1 MHFRIRDGVTLD
13 LLPTKQF
20 KTIGIKVDFVAP
32 LTATAITA
40 RALLAQVLETST
52 AAYPTQTALARQLS
66 RLYGASF
73 GISVVK
79 LGTKHVIRLTCSV
92 VDEQYLDHFADTT
105 PLFEQGM
112 ALLKA
117 VLFDPLLPNGQFDP
131 ATFTQQ
137 RQNLLTAIKSLD
149 DDKQYLANR
158 RLQELLFT
166 GQPAQA
172 MSALGDTT
180 TLGELTAT
188 DILGTYHD
196 MLAND
201 AIHVAVVGD
210 VTADRVQAALK
221 SWPLTDRQLVDDS
234 PYYRWEKRAEVQAGD
249 DVAPV
254 VQAKLNLAYQLPIY
268 RDDADFMAA
277 VVFNAAFGGTPLSLL
292 FTNVRE
298 KASLAYYASSS
309 YNPFTGTLGVQ
320 SGIQAENQDRV
331 VAIIGEQLAAL
342 QRGELSANL
351 LAEVKASLLNA
362 RLAGLDSPQR
372 KLVSLLNSELTHLT
386 EPLQTWQEKL
396 AAVSIADVQRVAQQV
411 TLQATYCLHG
421 GDQHAE

>member
-1 MHFRIRDGVTLD
+1 VHFRIKDGVTLD

-32 LTATAITA
+32 LQATAITA

-52 AAYPTQTALARQLS
+52 AAYPTQTALARELS

-73 GISVVK
+73 GISVIK
-79 LGTKHVIRLTCSV
+79 LGTKHVIRLTCSL
-92 VDEQYLDHFADTT
+92 VDEQYLNNFGTQQ

-112 ALLKA
+112 ALLKE
-117 VLFDPLLPNGQFDP
+117 VLFAPLLPKGNFDP
-131 ATFTQQ
+131 TTFTQQ

-166 GQPAQA
+166 GQPTQA
-172 MSALGDTT
+172 MSALGDIHV
-180 TLGELTAT
+180 LNELSAT
-188 DILGTYHD
+188 DVLSTYHD
-196 MLAND
+196 MLAHD
-201 AIHVAVVGD
+201 AVHVAVVGD
-210 VTADRVQAALK
+210 VTEERAQAAIADWPLADRTI
-221 SWPLTDRQLVDDS
+221 TDDT
-234 PYYRWEKRAEVQAGD
+234 PYYRWSLRDHVQVGD
-249 DVAPV
+249 DEAPV

-298 KASLAYYASSS
+298 KASLAYYASSG
-309 YNPFTGTLGVQ
+309 YNPFTGTLSVQ
-320 SGIQAENQDRV
+320 TGIQAENQQRV
-331 VAIIGEQLAAL
+331 EAIIAEQLTAV
-342 QRGELSANL
+342 QNGELSEKL
-351 LAEVKASLLNA
+351 LTEVKAGLLNA
-362 RLAGLDSPQR
+362 RLAALDSPQR
-372 KLVSLLNSELTHLT
+372 RLTGLLNTQLTHLH
-386 EPLQTWQEKL
+386 EPLTSWQEKL
-396 AAVSIADVQRVAQQV
+396 DAITVADVTRVAQQV

-421 GDQHAE
+421 GVQGAK

>member
-40 RALLAQVLETST
+40 RALLSQVLETST

-66 RLYGASF
+66 QMYGASF

-92 VDEQYLDHFADTT
+92 VDEQYLDNFADQT

-117 VLFDPLLPNGQFDP
+117 VLFEPLLPNGQFDP

-172 MSALGDTT
+172 MSALGDIT

-188 DILGTYHD
+188 DILGTYHE
-196 MLAND
+196 MLAHD

-210 VTADRVQAALK
+210 VDEQRVQTALAE
-221 SWPLTDRQLVDDS
+221 WPLTDRHIADDT
-234 PYYRWEKRAEVQAGD
+234 PYYHWEQRETVQSGD

-254 VQAKLNLAYQLPIY
+254 TQAKLNLAYRLPIY
-268 RDDADFMAA
+268 RNDADFLPA

-320 SGIQAENQDRV
+320 SGIQAQNQDRV
-331 VAIIGEQLAAL
+331 IAIVGEQLKAL
-342 QRGELSANL
+342 QNGELTADL

-372 KLVSLLNSELTHLT
+372 KLVGLLNSELTHLT
-386 EPLQTWQEKL
+386 EPLETWQKKL
-396 AAVSIADVQRVAQQV
+396 AAVTAADVQRVAQQV

-421 GDQHAE
+421 GVASAE